1 MQSVVVDE
9 VEADG
14 AADVRPAPARW
25 QDEGR
30 RLGGWALRRPLLAAA
45 TLTVLVG
52 LLVAFGLVTPAMVTA
67 QERRHVLA
75 AASFPGAVQELD
87 AGPAVRWSVP
97 LDETVPPLLVGDTVV
112 VVDGPDLQH
121 RTLVGVDVVT
131 GLRRWTVP
139 LAADPSPTQVR
150 CHELGGRLVCLA
162 GEGPPPDQRDLE
174 PGELPPAAA
183 PAVLLVVDARTGDV
197 LASHHVEG
205 RVVATTTAGDDVV
218 VATYWWGAFA
228 VRRIDPMTAQVRWE
242 RRDGAAITV
251 PAVGD
256 VTLRAG
262 GGLVVAT
269 VSGST
274 LVLRGATGE
283 RVRPPQRTA
292 GTDETRMLEDGTLV
306 RTRYR
311 LEAIGVDVMSELS
324 TGEGR
329 PWLTARGVPVE
340 PEVDDHLSGLVFTS
354 GALAGGPLVGRVSA
368 YRPGR
373 EEPVWRAFAPAREI
387 AAVVGDR
394 VVLRVAGALVGVDSR
409 NGVQMW
415 RRTFG
420 LGLGRAFTDG
430 VHLLLERTTP
440 EEGATIVALDLDT
453 GRVDWT
459 SPMPEG
465 SSRVVQLGGHLYA
478 MGDGRLVALR

>member
-14 AADVRPAPARW
+14 TADLRPAPARW

-30 RLGGWALRRPLLAAA
+30 RLGGWAVRRPFLAAA
-45 TLTVLVG
+45 AVAALVG
-52 LLVAFGLVTPAMVTA
+52 LVVAFGLAAPAIVTA

-75 AASFPGAVQELD
+75 ATAFPGAVHVLD
-87 AGPAVRWSVP
+87 AGPAVRWSASY
-97 LDETVPPLLVGDTVV
+97 DESVPPLLVGDTIV

-121 RTLVGVDVVT
+121 RALVGLDVVT
-131 GLRRWTVP
+131 GARRWSVP
-139 LAADPSPTQVR
+139 LGAEPSPTQVR
-150 CHELGGRLVCLA
+150 CQELAGHLVCLA
-162 GEGPPPDQRDLE
+162 GEGPPPDQRALA
-174 PGELPPAAA
+174 PGERPPEPA

-197 LASHHVEG
+197 LASHRVEG
-205 RVVATTTAGDDVV
+205 RVVAAAMTGGDVV

-228 VRRIDPMTAQVRWE
+228 VRRIDPLTAQVRWE
-242 RRDGAAITV
+242 RLDGAAVTV

-269 VSGST
+269 VSGAT
-274 LVLRGATGE
+274 LVLRAATGE
-283 RVRPPQRTA
+283 RVRPAQRTA
-292 GTDETRMLEDGTLV
+292 GTDETRMLADGTLV

-311 LEAIGVDVMSELS
+311 LEAVGVDVMSDLS
-324 TGEGR
+324 TGEGE

-340 PEVDDHLSGLVFTS
+340 PEVDDDASGLVFTS

-373 EEPVWRAFAPAREI
+373 SEPVWRAFAPAREI

-430 VHLLLERTTP
+430 RHLVLERTTP
-440 EEGATIVALDLDT
+440 EEGATLMALDLET

-459 SPMPEG
+459 SPLPDG
-465 SSRVVQLGGHLYA
+465 TSRVIQLGGHLYA
-478 MGDGRLVALR
+478 AGDGDLVALR